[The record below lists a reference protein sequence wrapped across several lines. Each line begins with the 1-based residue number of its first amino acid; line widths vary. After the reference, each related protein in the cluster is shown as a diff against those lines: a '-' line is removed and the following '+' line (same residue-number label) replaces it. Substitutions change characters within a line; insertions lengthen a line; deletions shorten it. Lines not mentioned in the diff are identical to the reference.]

1 MAGALPDPEMPAL
14 TIADLGILRD
24 VRVDSSGHVDID
36 ITPTYS
42 GCPALETIREGAAE
56 AGERD
61 SDQPRQA
68 AARSQRLAAAPSVSP
83 EHQSGLGPMRYYGG
97 PKSPIWRA
105 PAAN

>member
-1 MAGALPDPEMPAL
+1 MDHVAVIGMRIGA
-14 TIADLGILRD
+14 IAMFAIVLVCGI
-24 VRVDSSGHVDID
+24 
-36 ITPTYS
+36 
-42 GCPALETIREGAAE
+42 CRESAAE
-56 AGERD
+56 AGERNA
-61 SDQPRQA
+61 DQPRQA